1 MRWPRCWWAAS
12 SKRVLSVRLAL
23 ASDHAGVPE
32 RQALAEA
39 LTKAG
44 HSVLDLGC
52 PPGASVDYPDIAV
65 KVARAVA
72 TGQAERGVLLCGTGI
87 GVSMAANKVAGIR
100 AAVITDGFTA
110 EMSRR
115 HNDANVACFGSRLLS
130 QHAMIRLTEIWLAT
144 PFDGGRHAARVAKI
158 NALDLPGQTSGGCC

>member
-1 MRWPRCWWAAS
+1 M
-12 SKRVLSVRLAL
+12 RLAL

-44 HSVLDLGC
+44 HTVLDLGC
-52 PPGASVDYPDIAV
+52 PPGASVDYPDMAV

-72 TGQAERGVLLCGTGI
+72 TGQVERGFLLCGTGI

-100 AAVITDGFTA
+100 AAVVTDGFTA

-115 HNDANVACFGSRLLS
+115 HNDANIACFGARLLS
-130 QHAMIRLTEIWLAT
+130 HHAMIRLAETWLAT
-144 PFDGGRHAARVAKI
+144 PFEGGRHAARVAKI
-158 NALDLPGQTSGGCC
+158 NALDGSGPPSSGCC